1 MNKNFGLN
9 LNSEILTLNSALS
22 KVKFN
27 NLDIPVQIST
37 QYNLNTNEV
46 SKYKSSVSL
55 SNPQDTRQP
64 IRKIL
69 SEQRTRKSL
78 ANPASKYDIEVI
90 KKKYNLPAPFIKNSR
105 QLGNLKYK
113 KPKPVKN
120 IKPTILP
127 KQFRENPQSD
137 PPPITEKD
145 VDSGILSLIHRG
157 LIPKDVDV
165 TPAFERGLPPLQM
178 KTAQF
183 HD

>member
-69 SEQRTRKSL
+69 SEQRTRKS
-78 ANPASKYDIEVI
+78 
-90 KKKYNLPAPFIKNSR
+90 
-105 QLGNLKYK
+105 
-113 KPKPVKN
+113 
-120 IKPTILP
+120 T
-127 KQFRENPQSD
+127 
-137 PPPITEKD
+137 T
-145 VDSGILSLIHRG
+145 
-157 LIPKDVDV
+157 
-165 TPAFERGLPPLQM
+165 
-178 KTAQF
+178 
-183 HD
+183 